1 MHGIVKTR
9 IAFSALLLYKEL
21 LRRRR
26 LLALALLIA
35 LFFLASSSLSLRSL
49 CFRVLGTRLVGGVR
63 SEVTMAGGAVVA
75 GGEGK
80 EYPGKLTLF
89 VLLTCVVAAT
99 GGLIFGY
106 DIGISG
112 DVNPSICGVT
122 SMDSFLRKFFPEVL
136 SKEKANKSTNQY
148 CTFDSPLLTIFTSSL
163 YLAAL
168 VSSFFASVV
177 TRVFGRKWSML
188 GGGLI
193 FLIGSA
199 LNGAAIN
206 VSMLIFGRIFL
217 GIGIGFANQSVPLYL
232 SEMAPARL
240 RGMLNIGFQLMI
252 TIGIFAANV
261 INYGT
266 AKIEGGWGWRVSL
279 ALAAVPASIITIG
292 SLFLPDTP
300 NSLIERGH
308 PEAAKEMLRRVRGT
322 DDVYEE
328 FSDLVAAS
336 EESKMVKHPWKN
348 ILKRKY
354 RPQLTMTIL
363 IPFFQQLTG
372 INVIM
377 FYAPVLFK
385 TIGFGDD
392 ASLMSAVITGVVNVV
407 ATFVSIFTV
416 DKLGRRKLFLQGG
429 TQMLISQAI
438 VGTLIAIKFGTS
450 GQGQIP
456 KGYGYVVLFFICV
469 YVAGFAWSWGP
480 LGWLV
485 PSEIFP
491 LEIRSAG
498 QSINVSVN
506 MFFTFIIA
514 QVFLTMLCHMKFGLF
529 YFFAGWVLIMTI
541 FIALFLPETKNV
553 PIEEMISV
561 WKAHWFW
568 GKFIADEDIHVR
580 GDHVGSADLH
590 AKA

>member
-1 MHGIVKTR
+1 
-9 IAFSALLLYKEL
+9 
-21 LRRRR
+21 
-26 LLALALLIA
+26 
-35 LFFLASSSLSLRSL
+35 
-49 CFRVLGTRLVGGVR
+49 
-63 SEVTMAGGAVVA
+63 MAGGGVVST
-75 GGEGK
+75 GKGK
-80 EYPGKLTLF
+80 EYPGQLTLF
-89 VLLTCVVAAT
+89 VFLTCIVAAT

-112 DVNPSICGVT
+112 GVT
-122 SMDSFLRKFFPEVL
+122 SMDSFLSKFFPEVL
-136 SKEKANKSTNQY
+136 AKEKADKSTNQY
-148 CTFDSPLLTIFTSSL
+148 CKFDSQLLTSFTSSL

-168 VSSFFASVV
+168 IASFFASSV
-177 TRVFGRKWSML
+177 TRAFGRKWSML
-188 GGGLI
+188 GGGLT
-193 FLIGSA
+193 FLVGSA
-199 LNGAAIN
+199 LNGAAVN
-206 VSMLIFGRIFL
+206 VLMLILGRILL
-217 GIGIGFANQSVPLYL
+217 GIGVGFANQSVPLYL

-252 TIGIFAANV
+252 TVGIFAANL

-266 AKIEGGWGWRVSL
+266 AKIKGGWGWRVSL
-279 ALAAVPASIITIG
+279 ALAAVPACIISLG
-292 SLFLPDTP
+292 ALFLPDTP

-308 PEAAKEMLRRVRGT
+308 SEEAKQMLRRIRGT
-322 DDVYEE
+322 DDINEE
-328 FSDLVAAS
+328 YNDLVAAS
-336 EESKMVKHPWKN
+336 QESKVVKHPWSN
-348 ILKRKY
+348 IMKRKY

-363 IPFFQQLTG
+363 IPFFQQVTG

-385 TIGFGDD
+385 TIGFGSE
-392 ASLMSAVITGVVNVV
+392 ASLMSAVISGLVNVF

-429 TQMLISQAI
+429 IQMIICQII
-438 VGTLIAIKFGTS
+438 VGTLTAIKFGTS
-450 GQGQIP
+450 GEATLS
-456 KGYGYVVLFFICV
+456 KAYAAFVVLFICV

-506 MFFTFIIA
+506 MLFTFVIA
-514 QVFLTMLCHMKFGLF
+514 QAFLSMLCHMKFGLF
-529 YFFAGWVLIMTI
+529 YFFAGWVVVMTI

-553 PIEEMISV
+553 PIEEMILV

-568 GKFIADEDIHVR
+568 GKFIADDDVR
-580 GDHVGSADLH
+580 VEMGGAEFKPAV
-590 AKA
+590 